1 MSRVRTKVAAPLKVV
16 FEPDGGAWHVYVPAV
31 QGCRSHGRSL
41 SAARRNIREAL
52 ALFDREGAELVED
65 VRLPRS
71 ALQALVLAKRA
82 HDALMIVQK
91 TAQDRARASARQL
104 LAVGL
109 SLRDAGEL
117 MGLSHEHVKQLAK
130 AQV

>member
-1 MSRVRTKVAAPLKVV
+1 MAAPLKVV

-31 QGCRSHGRSL
+31 RGSRSRGRSL
-41 SAARRNIREAL
+41 SEARRNIREAL
-52 ALFDREGAELVED
+52 ALFDQEGAELVED
-65 VRLPRS
+65 VRLPKPVS
-71 ALQALVLAKRA
+71 TALVRAKKA
-82 HDALMIVQK
+82 HEALMTLQK
-91 TAQDRARASARQL
+91 AAQDSARASARQL

-130 AQV
+130 A

>member
-1 MSRVRTKVAAPLKVV
+1 MSRVRTKMAAPLKVV

-31 QGCRSHGRSL
+31 RGCRSHGRSL
-41 SAARRNIREAL
+41 SEARRNIREAL
-52 ALFDREGAELVED
+52 ALFDRENAELVED
-65 VRLPRS
+65 VRLPKPVS
-71 ALQALVLAKRA
+71 MALVRAKKA
-82 HDALMIVQK
+82 HEMLMTLQK
-91 TAQDRARASARQL
+91 AAQDSARASARQL

-130 AQV
+130 A

>member
-1 MSRVRTKVAAPLKVV
+1 MAAPLKVV

-41 SAARRNIREAL
+41 SEARRNIREAL

-65 VRLPRS
+65 VRLPKS
-71 ALQALVLAKRA
+71 VSTALARAKKA
-82 HDALMIVQK
+82 HDALTTLQK
-91 TAQDRARASARQL
+91 AAQDRARASARQL

-130 AQV
+130 A

>member
-1 MSRVRTKVAAPLKVV
+1 MAAPLKVV

-41 SAARRNIREAL
+41 SEARRNIREAL

-65 VRLPRS
+65 VRLPKPVS
-71 ALQALVLAKRA
+71 TALVRAKKA
-82 HDALMIVQK
+82 HEALMTLQK
-91 TAQDRARASARQL
+91 TAQDSARASARQL

-130 AQV
+130 A